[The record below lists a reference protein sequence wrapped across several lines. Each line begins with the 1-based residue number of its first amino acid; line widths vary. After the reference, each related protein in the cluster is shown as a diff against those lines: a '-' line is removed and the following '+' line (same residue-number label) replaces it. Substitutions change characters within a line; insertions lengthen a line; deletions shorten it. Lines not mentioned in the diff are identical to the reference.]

1 MKDTVPLKI
10 IGLQEIKI
18 IELQEIK
25 IIGLQQLQNSSEHCS
40 MYATYYKTENEIN
53 RYKYYCINLDN
64 FTKGAQLDP
73 LEFECVFRFP

>member
-53 RYKYYCINLDN
+53 WYKYYCINLDN
-64 FTKGAQLDP
+64 FTKGAQLDL
-73 LEFECVFRFP
+73 LEFECVFRCP